1 MIDRITIGNFKSLRR
16 VDLSLGRLNV
26 LVGTNA
32 SGKSN
37 FLEALQVLQGIG
49 NGFTI
54 SEILDG
60 RPASATTEVW
70 YGIRGGSSRTC
81 YAGSA
86 GDSEVV
92 LSVQGRLVEDPH
104 RQWEFSITFLPAA
117 GQVMRESLR
126 VGDLIYDTEEVS
138 GSASAG
144 TLRVR
149 HHYVGRE
156 QPHVADSTNSKP
168 VLGAFAGL
176 KFFGF
181 SEDSVGFDQGPFY
194 TEGADLAR
202 RVAAQLANI
211 QRLDPSISLLQQY
224 STVKD
229 AKRMGDHGENFAAV
243 VNTICQNEQTKD
255 AFLSWLRE
263 LRPEEVDDVGTLPGA
278 VGDSL
283 FMLRESHREY
293 PATVLSAGTLRFAAV
308 TAAFF
313 QPDMPSIMTI
323 EEVEN
328 GIHASRLRLLL
339 ELLRSQSKAGATQVF
354 VTTHSPSA
362 LAWLDE
368 SEYDK
373 TFLCKRDEST
383 GESTIRPLTDVPR
396 FLEVTK
402 HHAVADLFAEGWLE
416 TAL

>member
-16 VDLSLGRLNV
+16 VDLSLGRMNV
-26 LVGTNA
+26 FVGTNA

-37 FLEALQVLQGIG
+37 FLEALRVLQGIG
-49 NGFTI
+49 TGFTI

-60 RPASATTEVW
+60 RPASATSEVW
-70 YGIRGGSSRTC
+70 DGIRGGSSRTC
-81 YAGSA
+81 YSGS
-86 GDSEVV
+86 GGNKEVV
-92 LSVQGRLVEDPH
+92 LSVQGRLHEDPH
-104 RQWEFSITFLPAA
+104 RPWEFSIAFLPTE

-126 VGDLIYDTEEVS
+126 VGDPIYDTEEVS
-138 GSASAG
+138 VPSSGV

-149 HHYVGRE
+149 HHYTGGDR
-156 QPHVADSTNSKP
+156 PHVSESTNSRP
-168 VLGAFAGL
+168 VLGGFSGL

-181 SEDSVGFDQGPFY
+181 SDDSVGFDQGPFY

-211 QRLDPSISLLQQY
+211 QRLEPSIRLLQQY
-224 STVKD
+224 STTHD

-243 VNTICQNEQTKD
+243 VNAICQDEQTKD

-263 LRPEEVDDVGTLPGA
+263 LRPEEVDDVGTLSGA

-283 FMLRESHREY
+283 FMLREKHREY

-313 QPDMPSIMTI
+313 QPDMPNVMTI
-323 EEVEN
+323 EEIEN

-339 ELLRSQSKAGATQVF
+339 ELLRSQSRAGRTQIF
-354 VTTHSPSA
+354 ATTHSPSA

-368 SEYDK
+368 SEYGK

-383 GESTIRPLTDVPR
+383 GESRILPLTDVPH
-396 FLEVTK
+396 FLEVAK
-402 HHAVADLFAEGWLE
+402 RHPIADLFAEGWLE

>member
-16 VDLSLGRLNV
+16 VDLSLGRLN
-26 LVGTNA
+26 LFVGTNA

-37 FLEALQVLQGIG
+37 FLEALRVLQGIG
-49 NGFTI
+49 NGFTV

-60 RPASATTEVW
+60 RPASATSAVW
-70 YGIRGGSSRTC
+70 DGIRGGSLQTC
-81 YAGSA
+81 YAGSR

-92 LSVQGRLVEDPH
+92 LSVQGRLDEDPH
-104 RQWEFSITFLPAA
+104 RPWEFSITFLPTA

-126 VGDLIYDTEEVS
+126 VGKPIYDTEEVS
-138 GSASAG
+138 GAASG
-144 TLRVR
+144 VTLRVR
-149 HHYVGRE
+149 HHYVGGD
-156 QPHVADSTNSKP
+156 QPHVSESTNSRP
-168 VLGAFAGL
+168 VLGGFAGL

-181 SEDSVGFDQGPFY
+181 SDDSASFDQGPFY

-202 RVAAQLANI
+202 RVAGQLANI
-211 QRLDPSISLLQQY
+211 QRLEPSIPLLQQY
-224 STVKD
+224 STVHD

-243 VNTICQNEQTKD
+243 VNAICQNEQTKD

-263 LRPEEVDDVGTLPGA
+263 LRPEEVDDVGTLSGA

-283 FMLRESHREY
+283 FMLRESHRKY

-323 EEVEN
+323 EEIEN

-339 ELLRSQSKAGATQVF
+339 ELLRSQSKAGRTQIF
-354 VTTHSPSA
+354 ATTHSPST

-368 SEYDK
+368 SEYGK
-373 TFLCKRDEST
+373 TFLCKR
-383 GESTIRPLTDVPR
+383 GRVN
-396 FLEVTK
+396 
-402 HHAVADLFAEGWLE
+402 G
-416 TAL
+416 

>member
-1 MIDRITIGNFKSLRR
+1 MIESITISNFKSLRR
-16 VDLSLGRLNV
+16 VELSLGMLN
-26 LVGTNA
+26 LFVGTNA

-37 FLEALQVLQGIG
+37 FLESLRVLQGIG

-60 RPASATTEVW
+60 RPPSATSEVW
-70 YGIRGGSSRTC
+70 DGIRGGSSRTC
-81 YAGSA
+81 FAGFD
-86 GDSEVV
+86 GESEV
-92 LSVQGRLVEDPH
+92 LISVQGTLDDEPQVPWH
-104 RQWEFSITFLPAA
+104 YSITFLPMA
-117 GQVMRESLR
+117 GQVKQESLQAG
-126 VGDLIYDTEEVS
+126 VLIFHTEETS
-138 GSASAG
+138 GPDSG
-144 TLRVR
+144 PKLRVH
-149 HHYVGRE
+149 HHYVGGDRSPISE
-156 QPHVADSTNSKP
+156 SASFRP
-168 VLGAFAGL
+168 VLGGFSGL

-181 SEDSVGFDQGPFY
+181 SGDSVGFDQGPFY

-202 RVAAQLANI
+202 RVARQLANT
-211 QRLDPSISLLQQY
+211 QQLEPSIALLREY
-224 STVKD
+224 SKVHD

-243 VNTICQNEQTKD
+243 VKTICQNEDTKD

-263 LRPEEVDDVGTLPGA
+263 LRPDEVDDVGTLSGA

-293 PATVLSAGTLRFAAV
+293 PAPVLSAGTLRFAAL

-323 EEVEN
+323 EEIEN

-339 ELLRSQSKAGATQVF
+339 ELLRNRSRAGRTQVF
-354 VTTHSPSA
+354 ATTHSPSA

-368 SEYDK
+368 SEYGT

-383 GESTIRPLTDVPR
+383 GESMIRPLTEVPHFLDVAQRHP
-396 FLEVTK
+396 
-402 HHAVADLFAEGWLE
+402 VADLYAEGWLE